1 VRACFCGNQ
10 HIGAEI
16 GRGGFAVVFQ
26 ALNVETG
33 DFVAVKRFPLST
45 VDEESLASIQVRG
58 CWGWVRVLGKELKA
72 RECERF
78 VCVPVVRDCRA
89 RSSS

>member
-1 VRACFCGNQ
+1 MGAPQ

-45 VDEESLASIQVRG
+45 VDEESLASIQVRE
-58 CWGWVRVLGKELKA
+58 LGGFGPLCDVSMTKFWL
-72 RECERF
+72 
-78 VCVPVVRDCRA
+78 CRA
-89 RSSS
+89 KWS

>member
-1 VRACFCGNQ
+1 MLLTYGIYQ
-10 HIGAEI
+10 QLGAEI

-45 VDEESLASIQVRG
+45 VDEESLASIEVTL
-58 CWGWVRVLGKELKA
+58 CATFFKEL
-72 RECERF
+72 
-78 VCVPVVRDCRA
+78 
-89 RSSS
+89 